1 MLTISGAATASS
13 FVDYGGFGKYKQGL
27 AFLLTT
33 RGTPS
38 MYYGTEILMK
48 NFKDPSDAIK
58 KKDADMR
65 GATAQVEEGN
75 ALIEK
80 LRRQTE
86 ENKEKNDLIVKQKT
100 LLNDSVRTC
109 TLL

>member
-1 MLTISGAATASS
+1 L
-13 FVDYGGFGKYKQGL
+13 KY
-27 AFLLTT
+27 
-33 RGTPS
+33 
-38 MYYGTEILMK
+38 
-48 NFKDPSDAIK
+48 FKDPSDAIK

-86 ENKEKNDLIVKQKT
+86 ENKEKNDLLVKQKT
-100 LLNDSVRTC
+100 LLNDSVRTYIMMMAINC
-109 TLL
+109 TAMLHCNCHCVLH